1 MVAFKDDKWTTV
13 NTFNLLNLLKIF
25 LFFQIKKLSKNI
37 TDFNNVTVPMKYF

>member
-1 MVAFKDDKWTTV
+1 MVAFKDDKWSTV
-13 NTFNLLNLLKIF
+13 NTFNLLKIF